1 MSGKSAKGPGDYKAV
16 GVDGSSITLPP
27 AAALRLG
34 LAAGAR
40 LDVVLR
46 RGRVEILPDI
56 HSLSRVY
63 IEPTS
68 RCNLACR
75 TCVQRSWG
83 EPLGDMG
90 REVFDKLLAGLR
102 AFPHLESVMLG
113 GFGEPTAHP
122 DILHMISGLK
132 GLGLNVEM
140 VSNGTLL
147 DEKLSAGLAEAGLDR
162 LWVSFDGADTG
173 NYEHVREGG
182 KFKAVLQN
190 VKRLT
195 AAGRVKVGMAFV
207 VTKSNVAD
215 LPKLGDLARE
225 AGIDRV
231 SVSNVIPY
239 TAEMEKQM
247 LCGLAIS
254 LGTFSTV
261 EGRVNIDLPRLD
273 ISIATRE
280 VLLKTLGGCEN
291 ISLMGNA
298 LSAGA
303 DECRFI
309 RERCVF
315 IRWDGQVAPCMA
327 LLHDHE
333 IHFRGGVRKNKA
345 YSFGDLAAR
354 GLADIWNSAQY
365 VDFRNKVLEFNFS
378 PCQVCGV
385 CNYSET
391 NAEDC
396 GGNLHP
402 AACGGCLWGQGV
414 IQCP

>member
-1 MSGKSAKGPGDYKAV
+1 MDGKPTKETGGSNAT
-16 GVDGSSITLPP
+16 GVDGTSVILPP
-27 AAALRLG
+27 AAARRLG
-34 LAAGAR
+34 LAPGAK
-40 LDVVLR
+40 LDVVVR
-46 RGRVEILPDI
+46 RGHVELLPDI
-56 HSLSRVY
+56 HSLARVY

-68 RCNLACR
+68 RCNLACH
-75 TCVQRSWG
+75 TCVQRGWG
-83 EPLGDMG
+83 EPPGDMG

-102 AFPHLESVMLG
+102 VFPHLESAMLG

-122 DILHMISGLK
+122 DILRMIAGLK
-132 GLGLNVEM
+132 GLGLGVEM

-147 DEKLSAGLAEAGLDR
+147 DEKLSAGLAAAGLDR

-173 NYEHVREGG
+173 NYEQVREGA
-182 KFKAVLQN
+182 KFKAVLEN

-195 AAGRVKVGMAFV
+195 AAGRVKAGMAFV
-207 VTKSNVAD
+207 VTKTNVAD
-215 LPKLGDLARE
+215 LPKLGDLARA
-225 AGIDRV
+225 AGVDRV
-231 SVSNVIPY
+231 TVSNVIPY

-273 ISIATRE
+273 ISVETRE
-280 VLLKTLGGCEN
+280 ALLKTLGGSEN

-298 LSAGA
+298 LAA
-303 DECRFI
+303 AKDECRFV
-309 RERCVF
+309 RERCAF
-315 IRWDGQVAPCMA
+315 IRWDGKVAPCMA
-327 LLHDHE
+327 LLHDHQ

-345 YSFGDLAAR
+345 HAFGDIAAQ
-354 GLADIWNSAQY
+354 GLAEIWNSAGY
-365 VDFRNKVLEFNFS
+365 ADFRNKVLKFDFS

-385 CNYSET
+385 CNYAET

>member
-1 MSGKSAKGPGDYKAV
+1 MEKLLAEAITGSTVALPAV
-16 GVDGSSITLPP
+16 
-27 AAALRLG
+27 AARRLG
-34 LAAGAR
+34 LSPGAK
-40 LDVVLR
+40 LNVVVR
-46 RGRVEILPDI
+46 RGHVEILPDI
-56 HSLSRVY
+56 HSLSLVY
-63 IEPTS
+63 LEPTS

-75 TCVQRSWG
+75 TCVQRGWG
-83 EPLGDMG
+83 EPPGDMG
-90 REVFDKLLAGLR
+90 REVFAKLLTDLR
-102 AFPHLESVMLG
+102 AFPHLESAMLG

-122 DILHMISGLK
+122 DILRMISGLK
-132 GLGLNVEM
+132 ELGLSVEL

-147 DEKLSAGLAEAGLDR
+147 DEKLSRGLAEAGLDR
-162 LWVSFDGADTG
+162 MWVSFDGADTG
-173 NYEHVREGG
+173 NYEQVREGG
-182 KFKAVLQN
+182 KFKAVLEN

-215 LPKLGDLARE
+215 LPKLGELARA
-225 AGIDRV
+225 AGVDRV

-239 TAEMEKQM
+239 TPEMEKQM
-247 LCGLAIS
+247 LCSLAVS
-254 LGTFSTV
+254 LGTFTTV

-273 ISIATRE
+273 ISVATRE
-280 VLLKTLGGCEN
+280 ALLKLLGNCEN
-291 ISLMGNA
+291 ISLMGKA

-327 LLHDHE
+327 LMHDHE

-345 YSFGDLAAR
+345 HSFGDIAAH
-354 GLADIWNSAQY
+354 GLADIWNAPEY
-365 VDFRNKVLEFNFS
+365 ADFRSKVLEFDFS

-385 CNYSET
+385 CNLSET
-391 NAEDC
+391 NSEDC

>member
-1 MSGKSAKGPGDYKAV
+1 MKNTQAKT
-16 GVDGSSITLPP
+16 VDAATIALPP
-27 AAALRLG
+27 EAARRLG
-34 LAAGAR
+34 LALGAK
-40 LDVVLR
+40 LDIVLR
-46 RGRVEILPDI
+46 RGLVELLSDI
-56 HSLSRVY
+56 HSLARVY

-75 TCVQRSWG
+75 TCVQRGWG

-90 REVFDKLLAGLR
+90 REVFNKLIVGLR
-102 AFPHLESVMLG
+102 PFPHLESAMLG

-122 DILHMISGLK
+122 DILRMIAGLK
-132 GLGLNVEM
+132 GLGLSVEM

-147 DEKLSAGLAEAGLDR
+147 DKKLSAGLAEAGLDR

-173 NYEHVREGG
+173 NHEHIREGG

-195 AAGRVKVGMAFV
+195 ATGRVRVGMAFV
-207 VTKSNVAD
+207 VTKSNVVD
-215 LPKLGDLARE
+215 LPKLGGLARE

-231 SVSNVIPY
+231 LVSNVIPY
-239 TAEMEKQM
+239 TSEMEKQM

-254 LGTFSTV
+254 LGTFSSV
-261 EGRVNIDLPRLD
+261 EGRVDIDLPRLD
-273 ISIATRE
+273 ISVETRE
-280 VLLKTLGGCEN
+280 ALLKTLGGSEN

-298 LSAGA
+298 LSAA
-303 DECRFI
+303 KDECRFV
-309 RERCVF
+309 RERCIFV
-315 IRWDGQVAPCMA
+315 RWDGKVAPCMA

-345 YSFGDLAAR
+345 FSFGDIAAR
-354 GLADIWNSAQY
+354 NLAEIWNSAEY
-365 VDFRNKVLEFNFS
+365 ADFRNKVLKFNFS

-385 CNYSET
+385 CNYAET

>member
-1 MSGKSAKGPGDYKAV
+1 MDTAKAKTLD
-16 GVDGSSITLPP
+16 DLRIELPP
-27 AAALRLG
+27 EAARRLG
-34 LAAGAR
+34 LSRGAS
-40 LDVVLR
+40 LDLVIR
-46 RGRVEILPDI
+46 RGKVEILPDI

-63 IEPTS
+63 IEPTT

-75 TCVQRSWG
+75 TCIQRGWG
-83 EPLGDMG
+83 EPQGDMG
-90 REVFDKLLAGLR
+90 REVFEKLLSGLR
-102 AFPHLESVMLG
+102 AFPHLESAMLG

-122 DILHMISGLK
+122 DILRMISGLK
-132 GLGLNVEM
+132 GLGLAVEM

-147 DEKLSAGLAEAGLDR
+147 DEKLSRGLAEAGLDR

-173 NYEHVREGG
+173 NYEHVRAGG
-182 KFKAVLQN
+182 EFRAVLGN
-190 VKRLT
+190 VKRLA

-215 LPKLGDLARE
+215 LHKLGELARE

-254 LGTFSTV
+254 LGTFSSV

-273 ISIATRE
+273 VSTGTRE
-280 VLLKTLGGCEN
+280 SLLKVLNGSEN
-291 ISLMGNA
+291 ISLMGSGLA
-298 LSAGA
+298 AGV
-303 DECRFI
+303 DECRFV

-315 IRWDGQVAPCMA
+315 IRWDGKVAPCMA

-333 IHFRGGVRKNKA
+333 IHFRGGLRKNKA
-345 YSFGDLAAR
+345 YSFGDIALR
-354 GLADIWNSAQY
+354 GLAEIWNSPEY
-365 VDFRNKVLEFNFS
+365 GDFRNKVARFDFS
-378 PCQVCGV
+378 PCQVCGG